1 MVSELNVTQEPSVLE
16 SPEYVR
22 TSFAAA
28 ITLGLAQGRFFR
40 DAKLYCLNFLLTYG
54 DGCVGRCAY
63 CGLSQARETAGTWK
77 EQSFIRVN
85 WPVVSLDEIIN
96 RMSSEACSHVER
108 ICISM
113 VTNWRAPKDTIR
125 IVRRLREKTDAIS
138 VLIAPAIVD
147 ENWLREVKW
156 AGADKVG
163 IAIDTATSELFQRLR
178 GRGIRGPHKWER
190 YWRTVKAAVQTF
202 GKYNVGIHLIVG
214 LGETE
219 KDMIETIQKA
229 RSIGVLTHL
238 FSFFPEEGS
247 LMQEHKQPPIG
258 SYRRVQLARYLIN
271 KSVTTTNK
279 MKFDRDGKLL
289 DFGVGW
295 DILNEIIDSGFPF
308 MTSGC
313 STKKMKIAC
322 NRPFSDSTPYQAYIG
337 EMRNFPFVPN
347 ENDVMIIK
355 KQLWNYSDTSV
366 QAWVEGLDCK
376 DCLSAI

>member
-1 MVSELNVTQEPSVLE
+1 VLSELDVSEETSLVQE

-22 TSFAAA
+22 TSLAAA
-28 ITLGLAQGRFFR
+28 ITLGLVKGRIFR
-40 DAKLYCLNFLLTYG
+40 GAKLYCLNLLLTYG

-63 CGLSQARETAGTWK
+63 CGLSRARETVGTWN
-77 EQSFIRVN
+77 EQSFIRVD

-96 RMSSEACSHVER
+96 MMSCESCSHVER

-113 VTNWRAPKDTIR
+113 ITNWRAPKDTIR
-125 IVRRLREKTDAIS
+125 IVRRIREKTDAIS
-138 VLIAPAIVD
+138 VLIAPTIVD

-163 IAIDTATSELFQRLR
+163 IAVDAATSKLFQRLR
-178 GRGIRGPHKWER
+178 SPHKLER
-190 YWRTVKAAVQTF
+190 YWRTVEAAVQTF
-202 GKYNVGIHLIVG
+202 GRHNVGIHLIVG

-229 RSIGVLTHL
+229 HRIGALAHL

-271 KSVTTTNK
+271 KNLTTTDK
-279 MKFDRDGKLL
+279 MKFDGDEKLL
-289 DFGVGW
+289 DFGVGS
-295 DILNEIIDSGFPF
+295 DILNEITDSGLPF

-313 STKKMKIAC
+313 STKKRENAC

-337 EMRNFPFVPN
+337 EMRNFPFEPD
-347 ENDVMIIK
+347 EKDVIIIK
-355 KQLWNYSDTSV
+355 KQLWDYSDTSV
-366 QAWVEGLDCK
+366 QVWVEGLDCE
-376 DCLSAI
+376 DCLSTI